1 MNENLMIVG
10 AMGVTYFAL
19 DYYFKNQNNIPQ
31 NKKYSESG
39 LDLTKSEYTLDELAK
54 HLWLRNDPKRFFLLS
69 DEEKLEAKNACPP
82 FINQEIKFFWD
93 KEIAPMHYALKD
105 LIEKDVEQKKRWD
118 AVNNILYYLDENA
131 HYSSV
136 SGKYHLDHESKE
148 FHSQNTYDIFSEF
161 SILTHSL
168 GVASNIL
175 ISVCK
180 NGYNNSY
187 QNVPTALIIAL
198 GHDLG
203 KIARQ
208 KNANEV
214 RAHEIVSVD
223 VIREICPLLSNDI
236 IEFVSKSILLH
247 HTHGHKNHVK
257 YLNELIEADHDQR
270 ISELKEYKKR
280 QDKLME
286 MKDALRGETDE
297 KLRLFI
303 YNALDN
309 PADLA
314 EYLYFDKSKSGAVYF
329 DIEIF
334 KKYSRKNNIEFEQ
347 VMSSIRSFRKSGLVT
362 LIDFSKFA
370 SYHMTI
376 KYNNEEALNTEVIPV
391 DYTQLGLSVEQIVE
405 NFLHL
410 DMPKMVL
417 KK

>member
-1 MNENLMIVG
+1 MIVVG
-10 AMGVTYFAL
+10 TMGVTYFAL
-19 DYYFKNQNNIPQ
+19 DLYFKNQNNIPR

-54 HLWLRNDPKRFFLLS
+54 HLWLRNDPKRFFLIT

-82 FINQEIKFFWD
+82 FKNQEIKFFWD
-93 KEIAPMHYALKD
+93 KEIAPMYYALMD
-105 LIEKDVEQKKRWD
+105 LVDKDVEQKKRWD
-118 AVNNILYYLDENA
+118 AVINILYYLDENSQF
-131 HYSSV
+131 SSV
-136 SGKYHLDHESKE
+136 SGKYHLDNESKE
-148 FHSQNTYDIFSEF
+148 FHAQNTYEIFSEF

-208 KNANEV
+208 KNANEI

-223 VIREICPLLSNDI
+223 VIREICPLLTNDI
-236 IEFVSKSILLH
+236 IDFVSKAIQLH
-247 HTHGHKNHVK
+247 HTIGHKNHVK

-270 ISELKEYKKR
+270 ISELKEFKKR
-280 QDKLME
+280 QDKLIE
-286 MKDALRGETDE
+286 MKDALKGETDE

-303 YNALDN
+303 YDALGN
-309 PADLA
+309 PTDLA

-347 VMSSIRSFRKSGLVT
+347 VMGSIRSFRKSGLVT
-362 LIDFSKFA
+362 LIDFSKFS

-405 NFLHL
+405 NFLYL
-410 DMPKMVL
+410 DMPKIVL

>member
-1 MNENLMIVG
+1 MV
-10 AMGVTYFAL
+10 VTYFSL
-19 DYYFKNQNNIPQ
+19 DYYFKNS
-31 NKKYSESG
+31 KKFQKSKRFSETG
-39 LDLTKSEYTLDELAK
+39 LDITKDEYTLDELAK
-54 HLWLRNDPKRFFLLS
+54 HLWLRDDAKRFFLLT
-69 DEEKLEAKNACPP
+69 DDEKLEAKNACPP
-82 FINQEIKFFWD
+82 FKNQEIKFFWD
-93 KEIAPMHYALKD
+93 KEIAPMHYALMD
-105 LIEKDVEQKKRWD
+105 LIEKDPEKKKLWD
-118 AVNNILYYLDENA
+118 AVIIILNYLDDHA
-131 HYSSV
+131 KYSSV
-136 SGKYHLDHESKE
+136 SGMYHSDNEFKE
-148 FHSQNTYDIFSEF
+148 FHAQNTYEIFSEV

-168 GVASNIL
+168 GVASYIL

-187 QNVPTALIIAL
+187 QNVPTAFIIAL

-214 RAHEIVSVD
+214 RAHEVVSVD
-223 VIREICPLLSNDI
+223 VIREICPLLTNDI
-236 IEFVSKSILLH
+236 IDFISKPIQLH
-247 HTHGHKNHVK
+247 HTLGHKNHVK

-270 ISELKEYKKR
+270 VGELKEYKKR

-286 MKDALRGETDE
+286 MKDALKGETDE

-309 PADLA
+309 PTDLA
-314 EYLYFDKSKSGAVYF
+314 EYLYFDKAKSGAVYF

-334 KKYSRKNNIEFEQ
+334 KKYGQKNNIEFEQ

-362 LIDFSKFA
+362 LIDFSKFS
-370 SYHMTI
+370 SYHMAI
-376 KYNNEEALNTEVIPV
+376 KYNNDETLTTEVIPV

-410 DMPKMVL
+410 DMPKIVL